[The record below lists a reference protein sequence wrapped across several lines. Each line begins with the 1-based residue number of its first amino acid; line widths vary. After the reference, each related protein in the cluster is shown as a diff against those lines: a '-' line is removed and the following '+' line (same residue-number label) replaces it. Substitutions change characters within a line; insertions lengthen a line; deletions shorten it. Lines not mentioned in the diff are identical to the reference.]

1 VAYEHFEG
9 WGAARARNSL
19 SVESLQRCN
28 SVSPISGL
36 QASSPA
42 LLAQLD
48 SLCTALKSLRSA
60 GRRCWRRSCAKSF
73 SCW

>member
-19 SVESLQRCN
+19 AVGSLQRCN
-28 SVSPISGL
+28 SLSPMSGL

-42 LLAQLD
+42 VPA
-48 SLCTALKSLRSA
+48 
-60 GRRCWRRSCAKSF
+60 
-73 SCW
+73 